1 MNRFGLF
8 LPYLLL
14 ALVAVVVVISNWP
27 QGAAEPQEAAVMRV
41 MCPPCEMEV
50 DPETALTAEINGRT
64 YYFCGRGCRNS
75 YVKEHESSA
84 AVNAKRIDVVC
95 NMEVNPIWGITSHHE
110 GSVYYFCTRK
120 CRELFD
126 ANAESY
132 LAARCVVCAAPLA
145 DIETYTATYLG
156 KPYEL
161 CSAEHRVKFKEDPA
175 AYFMHSMWGIPTW
188 LYYTSI
194 AIVLVVSFGVFDWLS
209 RRAAPSASLE
219 SHDSHVQADGRSA
232 AADRGTYTGGD
243 QIRGEGERL
252 LDPVTAGVPLLL
264 SSGPTGEAHRSS
276 AVAYDAGVPLAAR
289 LPVEHAAPL
298 HTGGQA
304 ASGTLALPILNLPAG
319 VPLLLS
325 SGPAGDA
332 HRSRAVAHRFD
343 LLSIGLI
350 GAAVR
355 SRPFRFVIQAI
366 VSILFVVII
375 AAGIFGNQN
384 PSLNIAPLLTWTIW
398 WGLLPVL
405 ILFAGKAWCYV
416 CPWDA
421 MAGWTEKLRFWKKI
435 DESLSLGWRW
445 PKVVRNISIATI
457 MFVGLTWIELGFGV
471 TMSPKITAYL
481 AIGMVL
487 LAVISAML
495 FDKKSF
501 CRYGCLV
508 GRVSGLYAMFG
519 GTEVRARDDGTCEAC
534 HTKECIKGSE
544 TAYGCPTF
552 LYPGGLRTNTYCI
565 QCMECIQA
573 CPHDNLAMNLRPL
586 GADLAIEGKPRS
598 DEAYLALLMLSI
610 TGFHGLAMTPVW
622 QELVA
627 AVRTQADLGR
637 VIGFSV
643 AMAAIMLAPIAVYAL
658 LIGVSHQLGRRD
670 ALKPLTYRDY
680 FIRYAYAVLPI
691 AIFYHIAHTLEHLL
705 MEGPKILALVSDPFG
720 WNWNLFGTAAWSLP
734 PLISLGNLWLV
745 QALLVLIG
753 HVYSLWVA
761 QKTSLHLFGSSRAA
775 FRSQVPML
783 VGMISFSV
791 FSLWLLKQP
800 MQMHTSAM

>member
-14 ALVAVVVVISNWP
+14 ALIAVVVAISNWP
-27 QGAAEPQEAAVMRV
+27 RGGAEPPQAAVMRI
-41 MCPPCEMEV
+41 MCPPCGMEL
-50 DPETALTAEINGRT
+50 DPETAVSAEINGRT
-64 YYFCGRGCRNS
+64 HYFCGSGCRNS
-75 YVKEHESSA
+75 YVKEHEASA

-95 NMEVNPIWGITSHHE
+95 NMEVNAVWGITSHHE
-110 GSVYYFCTRK
+110 GNVYYFCTRK
-120 CRELFD
+120 CQELFD
-126 ANAESY
+126 ANPESY

-145 DIETYTATYLG
+145 DVETYTATYLG

-209 RRAAPSASLE
+209 RRASVPLLLSSGSTGEA
-219 SHDSHVQADGRSA
+219 HRSRA
-232 AADRGTYTGGD
+232 VAHGVISGE

-252 LDPVTAGVPLLL
+252 LDHVMTKT
-264 SSGPTGEAHRSS
+264 GP
-276 AVAYDAGVPLAAR
+276 
-289 LPVEHAAPL
+289 
-298 HTGGQA
+298 GGGG
-304 ASGTLALPILNLPAG
+304 SLALPILSLPAA
-319 VPLLLS
+319 
-325 SGPAGDA
+325 GPAALSPVTALRGD
-332 HRSRAVAHRFD
+332 RID
-343 LLSIGLI
+343 LLSINWI
-350 GAAVR
+350 RAAVR
-355 SRPFRFVIQAI
+355 SRKFRFVVQAI
-366 VSILFVVII
+366 VSILFLLII
-375 AAGIFGNQN
+375 VAGIFGNQN

-435 DESLSLGWRW
+435 DEGLSLGWRW

-481 AIGMVL
+481 AIGMLL
-487 LAVISAML
+487 LAIISAML

-519 GTEVRARDDGTCEAC
+519 GTEVRARDDGTCKAC
-534 HTKECIKGSE
+534 HTKECVKGSE

-573 CPHDNLAMNLRPL
+573 CPHDNLAVNLRPL
-586 GADLAIEGKPRS
+586 GADLVAEGKPRS

-622 QELVA
+622 RELVD

-643 AMAAIMLAPIAVYAL
+643 AMAGIMLAPIAVYAM
-658 LIGVSHQLGRRD
+658 LIGVSHRLGRRD

-734 PLISLGNLWLV
+734 PLISLGNLWVV

-761 QKTSLHLFGSSRAA
+761 QRTSLHLFGSSRAA
-775 FRSQVPML
+775 FRSQLPML
-783 VGMISFSV
+783 VGMICFSV
-791 FSLWLLKQP
+791 YSLWLLKQP
-800 MQMHTSAM
+800 MEMRTSAM